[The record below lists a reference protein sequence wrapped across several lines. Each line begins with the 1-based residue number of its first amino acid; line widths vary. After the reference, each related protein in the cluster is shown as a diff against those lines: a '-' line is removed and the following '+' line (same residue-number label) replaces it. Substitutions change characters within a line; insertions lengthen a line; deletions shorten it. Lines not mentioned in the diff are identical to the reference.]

1 MAIKD
6 TAREID
12 EKRAEV
18 KDLKAQKSELET
30 QLTAAN
36 TKKEETRSERT
47 RAEQQFIVD
56 DLTPQIEK
64 IEGKITRA

>member
-47 RAEQQFIVD
+47 RAEQQDIIDV
-56 DLTPQIEK
+56 LTPQIEK

>member
-1 MAIKD
+1 MAIKNA
-6 TAREID
+6 AREID
-12 EKRAEV
+12 EKRAEI

-36 TKKEETRSERT
+36 TKKEATKSERT
-47 RAEQQFIVD
+47 RVEQQDIVD
-56 DLTPQIEK
+56 ALTPQIEK